1 MGSAKQVARSVDDV
15 VATADDVC
23 TDDASLGDLRGAAEA
38 VTRALDDLLNHV
50 RGGGRSRQVK
60 EVETIQ
66 SATDQLM
73 SSMGDTNEMVR
84 QARVLAQAT
93 TLLVNALQGTPAILI
108 PKYCTS
114 SESTR
119 VLCTFRRSGGG

>member
-1 MGSAKQVARSVDDV
+1 MVGSAKQVARSVDQV

-23 TDDASLGDLRGAAEA
+23 TDEASLGDLRGAAEA
-38 VTRALDDLLNHV
+38 VARALDDLLQHV

-93 TLLVNALQGTPAILI
+93 TLLVNALQGST
-108 PKYCTS
+108 
-114 SESTR
+114 ESTQHS
-119 VLCTFRRSGGG
+119 CSNN